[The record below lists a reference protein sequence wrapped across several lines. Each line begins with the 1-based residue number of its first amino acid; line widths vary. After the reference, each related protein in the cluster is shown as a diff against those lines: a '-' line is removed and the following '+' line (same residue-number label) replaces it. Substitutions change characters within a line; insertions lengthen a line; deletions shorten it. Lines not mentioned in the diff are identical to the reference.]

1 LTWRIEI
8 ETSSVKEGGKI
19 RVTSMARQI
28 TLGILHNCVLSTIS
42 NYHITYL
49 VIDMIYDRWNKAYVS
64 LYESFTSF
72 NCSFFYHVYFP
83 TKISELDFFRLGVY
97 KVLIFKTVH

>member
-8 ETSSVKEGGKI
+8 EISSVKEGGKI

-28 TLGILHNCVLSTIS
+28 THGILHNCVLSTIS

-49 VIDMIYDRWNKAYVS
+49 VIVMIYDRWNKAYVS

-72 NCSFFYHVYFP
+72 NCFFLIMY
-83 TKISELDFFRLGVY
+83 IFRQ
-97 KVLIFKTVH
+97 KPQSWIFSA